1 MSLLNQFTLKL
12 HLYWAY
18 LLGDCACPAQSWT
31 RDLPTLQKKRKE
43 KKKGKPDAVTHNYNP
58 STQEDCCE
66 LKASR
71 GWLISEVS
79 QAGTT

>member
-1 MSLLNQFTLKL
+1 MSVLNQFTLKL

-18 LLGDCACPAQSWT
+18 LLGDCACPARSQT
-31 RDLPTLQKKRKE
+31 LDLSILQKK
-43 KKKGKPDAVTHNYNP
+43 KKKRKSDVVTHNYNP

-66 LKASR
+66 FKASH

-79 QAGTT
+79 QAGAT